1 MASLEH
7 INEVIK
13 KVAKFLS
20 PLLPLS
26 SCHMVDY
33 ITADHW
39 ENLVPEQIREDLS
52 NLPREQLQ
60 HIPSASLLNEL
71 GDEPVDSNW
80 SLATSSLSSYLSAIR
95 QHSLS
100 SLGVLTPVDE
110 ILEIYGPQEVATLPM
125 KGVMSKKKTHEVETM
140 SRVISRLAKG
150 CGVDWIVDLGSG
162 KGYLSTS
169 LALQYN
175 LNVIA
180 IDSSEENTSNAMVRK
195 TKLQKFWK
203 SLKKTEEDKL
213 LGRPLKKGKHRRR
226 KIKPAEASSNEAE
239 SRDCPSSQH
248 NRDSSRHIAI
258 TAFVTE
264 NTNLL
269 QVVKES
275 IESEGDVS
283 SGPLVEGS
291 SSSITGNQSSSS
303 GNECCDIVQNSDTRR
318 LDDESAKYCIDRA
331 SVSERPQEN
340 GEETQTSQHCVV
352 QDKGSPV
359 TSQNKWSDVSK
370 LGLVGL
376 HTCGNLAPSS
386 MKIFLSNPT
395 LAFLCNVGCCY
406 HLMEEE
412 FSRNPFIDYGD
423 DNQGKPKSQNTDQ
436 NHVPKHKPANPMHPS
451 ELPNLSLGF
460 PLSTVLREERFS
472 LGRNSRM
479 LSCQP
484 ADRLNCTD
492 MSSTM
497 SLYWRS
503 LLQVLLL
510 HKVGNISDMAHV
522 GRIAAKCQNFNEYA
536 RAAFAKLGIDVEIQE
551 EELHEYDK
559 KYGSHI
565 RNLEMFFLFRASLA
579 PIIEGLILLDRLAYL
594 YEQCLNAVVVAGRIT
609 GNQTY

>member
-1 MASLEH
+1 MASLEQV
-7 INEVIK
+7 NEVIK

-20 PLLPLS
+20 PLLPLA

-33 ITADHW
+33 ITANHW

-71 GDEPVDSNW
+71 GDHPVDSNG
-80 SLATSSLSSYLSAIR
+80 SIAASSLSLYLSAIR

-125 KGVMSKKKTHEVETM
+125 KGVMSVKKTHEVETM

-169 LALQYN
+169 LTLQYN
-175 LNVIA
+175 LNVVA

-213 LGRPLKKGKHRRR
+213 LGRPLKKGKHRTR
-226 KIKPAEASSNEAE
+226 KIKPVEAE
-239 SRDCPSSQH
+239 LRESPSSQY

-264 NTNLL
+264 NTDLL
-269 QVVKES
+269 QVVKAS
-275 IESEGDVS
+275 IESGDDVS
-283 SGPLVEGS
+283 SGSLVEDGS
-291 SSSITGNQSSSS
+291 SSFTGNQSSSFE
-303 GNECCDIVQNSDTRR
+303 NEYRELMRSSDTRR
-318 LDDESAKYCIDRA
+318 LEDGNAKYYIDRA
-331 SVSERPQEN
+331 SKSERPQES
-340 GEETQTSQHCVV
+340 GERDSAENYVL
-352 QDKGSPV
+352 KNKESPV
-359 TSQNKWSDVSK
+359 ASQNKWSDVNK

-386 MKIFLSNPT
+386 MKIFLSNPA

-412 FSRNPFIDYGD
+412 FSQNPFIDYGD
-423 DNQGKPKSQNTDQ
+423 GNRDKPKPQNTDD
-436 NHVPKHKPANPMHPS
+436 VPKLKPVNPLHPS
-451 ELPNLSLGF
+451 EIPDLSLGF
-460 PLSTVLREERFS
+460 PLSKVLRDERFS

-492 MSSTM
+492 LSSTM

-510 HKVGNISDMAHV
+510 NKVGDISDMAHV

-536 RAAFAKLGIDVEIQE
+536 RAAFAKLGIDVEMEE
-551 EELHEYDK
+551 EELLEYDK

-565 RNLEMFFLFRASLA
+565 RKLEMFFLFRASLA

-594 YEQCLNAVVVAGRIT
+594 YEQNSKDLLIAKAAVVLVAIEK
-609 GNQTY
+609 